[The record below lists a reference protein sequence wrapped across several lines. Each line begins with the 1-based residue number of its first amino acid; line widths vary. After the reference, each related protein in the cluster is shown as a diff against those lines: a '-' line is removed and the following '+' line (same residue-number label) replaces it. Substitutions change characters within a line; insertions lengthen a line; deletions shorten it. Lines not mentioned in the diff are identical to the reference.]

1 MLISMLITAFY
12 DIRMLEERCFVSTIE
27 KRPAARRSPKNS
39 ARGGSA
45 GPIGRNATKPSVVER
60 KWRKLRLV
68 ATNHLSRLRNICTD
82 GRTAGRRRTARRPDV
97 VARRAESGDER
108 GLGPPLTGKPKAR
121 EAVKKS
127 GRFRQRMLTL
137 VTPSFWFPAFGFT
150 LPKKSRFSYKKE
162 EL

>member
-1 MLISMLITAFY
+1 
-12 DIRMLEERCFVSTIE
+12 MLEERCFVSTIE

-121 EAVKKS
+121 EAVKNRVVFGS
-127 GRFRQRMLTL
+127 GCLLWSPR
-137 VTPSFWFPAFGFT
+137 PFGFRHLG
-150 LPKKSRFSYKKE
+150 LPFRRSRGFPIRKKNYDKIGFSVE
-162 EL
+162 RI